1 MKPLK
6 MAEAESSAL
15 RFVDQPWPFC
25 AGNGTSSGS
34 SDRTAVPR
42 AVNSHTE
49 PSRRVRFI
57 VTPSDLDKFDVSA
70 NIFTTRLRHKALSKS
85 PALLTERYDND
96 VDC

>member
-1 MKPLK
+1 
-6 MAEAESSAL
+6 
-15 RFVDQPWPFC
+15 
-25 AGNGTSSGS
+25 
-34 SDRTAVPR
+34 
-42 AVNSHTE
+42 VNSHTE